1 MEALRIGV
9 LGAARIAGRSIG
21 GPARTTGDRLV
32 AIAAR
37 DRGRAEAFA
46 TEHGVERVLDGY
58 AEVVADPA
66 VELVY
71 NPLVNGLHASWN
83 LAAVRAGKHVLTEK
97 PSASN
102 APEAREVRDAAAAA
116 GVVVMEGFHYLF
128 HPVTKRLHEVLA
140 AGELGEL
147 RAVEVD
153 TIMPAPAD
161 DDPRWSYDLAGGALM
176 DVGCYALHAHRVLAP
191 WAGGEPGLVAAR
203 GEARAG
209 RPGVDEWLDR
219 RAGVS
224 GRRDRARPLPDGRRR
239 LAVHLPRRRHPRR
252 GDGRQLRAAATWT
265 TGSRSSRPAASG
277 WSGWAGGPRTR
288 SSSRPSP
295 RTCATAPRLPTDA
308 EDAVRTM
315 ELIDECYRAAGL
327 GPRPSRRP
335 RFMRPVRW

>member
-1 MEALRIGV
+1 M
-9 LGAARIAGRSIG
+9 
-21 GPARTTGDRLV
+21 
-32 AIAAR
+32 IAAR

-71 NPLVNGLHASWN
+71 NPLVNGLHTYWN

-176 DVGCYALHAHRVLAP
+176 DVGATPCTPIGSWRP
-191 WAGGEPGLVAAR
+191 GPAGG
-203 GEARAG
+203 RA
-209 RPGVDEWLDR
+209 
-219 RAGVS
+219 
-224 GRRDRARPLPDGRRR
+224 
-239 LAVHLPRRRHPRR
+239 
-252 GDGRQLRAAATWT
+252 
-265 TGSRSSRPAASG
+265 SSRPGARRGPAAPG
-277 WSGWAGGPRTR
+277 WTNG
-288 SSSRPSP
+288 
-295 RTCATAPRLPTDA
+295 
-308 EDAVRTM
+308 
-315 ELIDECYRAAGL
+315 
-327 GPRPSRRP
+327 
-335 RFMRPVRW
+335 